1 MSENIKE
8 TRCGT
13 IAIVGQ
19 PNVGKSTLLNYFVG
33 TKLSITSKKAQTT
46 RYQLLGIHSTEDTQ
60 FIFVD
65 TPGYQL
71 KYLNTM
77 NRGLNK
83 TVLQALREVD
93 LVLFLIEPGL
103 MDSTDEKILS
113 MISTDTPVVLVI
125 NKVDLMKDK
134 EKLLGLM
141 KIFGELERFKAIVPT
156 SVKKKS
162 NLMELMESLKPFLPI
177 QEFIYESDEITDK
190 NERFLASEIIREKI
204 FRLTG
209 QELPYSVAI
218 EIEKFEQEGETR
230 RIFAAII
237 VDRDSHKPMIIG
249 KKGARLKEISMSA
262 RLDME
267 RLFGGKVWLE
277 TWVKVKKGW
286 ADDQRALKSLGL

>member
-1 MSENIKE
+1 MSEKAKE
-8 TRCGT
+8 RRCGT

-46 RYQLLGIHSTEDTQ
+46 RYQLVGIHSTEDTQ

-83 TVLQALREVD
+83 TVLQVLREVD
-93 LVLFLIEPGL
+93 LVLFLIEPGP
-103 MDSTDEKILS
+103 MDDIDEKILS
-113 MISTDTPVVLVI
+113 MISADIPIVLVI

-134 EKLLGLM
+134 EKLLGL
-141 KIFGELERFKAIVPT
+141 IRTFDSLERFEVIVPT
-156 SVKKKS
+156 SVKKKK
-162 NLMELMESLKPFLPI
+162 NLIELLQSLKSFLPI
-177 QEFIYESDEITDK
+177 QNFIYEVDEITDK
-190 NERFLASEIIREKI
+190 NERFLASEIIREKV

-218 EIEKFEQEGETR
+218 EIEKFEHEGGTR

-237 VDRDSHKPMIIG
+237 VDRESHKPMIIG
-249 KKGARLKEISMSA
+249 KKGVRLKEISMSS